1 MTPCFITKNS
11 RIWKSQIHKCYR
23 MTTDTNNY
31 IKTKDTNSYEK
42 KKKKTNYY
50 EISRDTFW
58 FTTSNTPLLNQKHLH
73 TKHCPQSSEFINW

>member
-42 KKKKTNYY
+42 KKKKRQTIMKYQ
-50 EISRDTFW
+50 ETHFGL
-58 FTTSNTPLLNQKHLH
+58 PLPTL
-73 TKHCPQSSEFINW
+73 PF